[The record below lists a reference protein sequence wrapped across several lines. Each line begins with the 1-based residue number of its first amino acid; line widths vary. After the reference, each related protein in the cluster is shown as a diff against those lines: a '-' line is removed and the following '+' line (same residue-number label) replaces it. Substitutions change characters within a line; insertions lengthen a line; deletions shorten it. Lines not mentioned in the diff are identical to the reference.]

1 MFFSKKICSK
11 ANQESTWMI
20 WSKVTRLHQRCAG
33 SLLLRRY
40 LSPRTP
46 RRPVRCWCSGTESNR
61 QGWQRAESQ
70 TSWQVMRATWREGLS
85 RHLHKAERHQQ
96 HQHSETTGNVSFH
109 VVQNVR
115 DKTCFS
121 FYCGSL
127 RRNIL
132 QKIGTKNC
140 GTIHEIEIFFP
151 PLSLNIGGWAGKKK
165 VASRN
170 EKEIKGWWVY
180 CHKSM
185 YEIVKKLIKYCSTKS
200 DC

>member
-1 MFFSKKICSK
+1 MNYIYFIQKPYQIFKEHFHINKILAMFFSKKICSK

-70 TSWQVMRATWREGLS
+70 TSWQVTCVMWREGLS

-96 HQHSETTGNVSFH
+96 HQHSGTAH
-109 VVQNVR
+109 R
-115 DKTCFS
+115 KCLFS
-121 FYCGSL
+121 RCSKCQKWNMLFLLL
-127 RRNIL
+127 RI
-132 QKIGTKNC
+132 
-140 GTIHEIEIFFP
+140 
-151 PLSLNIGGWAGKKK
+151 S
-165 VASRN
+165 
-170 EKEIKGWWVY
+170 
-180 CHKSM
+180 
-185 YEIVKKLIKYCSTKS
+185 
-200 DC
+200 

>member
-1 MFFSKKICSK
+1 MNYIYFIQKSYQIFKERFHTNKILAMFFSKKICSK
-11 ANQESTWMI
+11 AKQESTWMI
-20 WSKVTRLHQRCAG
+20 WSKVTHLHQRCAG

-46 RRPVRCWCSGTESNR
+46 RHPVRCWCSGTESNR

-70 TSWQVMRATWREGLS
+70 TSWQVTRATWREGLS

-96 HQHSETTGNVSFH
+96 HQHSDTTGNVSSH

-140 GTIHEIEIFFP
+140 GTIHEIEIFF
-151 PLSLNIGGWAGKKK
+151 L
-165 VASRN
+165 
-170 EKEIKGWWVY
+170 
-180 CHKSM
+180 H
-185 YEIVKKLIKYCSTKS
+185 
-200 DC
+200 